1 MVVDTAMLEA
11 FLRWLVDA
19 SWKGSVVI
27 GLVLGVQALL
37 RTRFPA
43 RWTDGLWLL
52 VLLRLV
58 APPLPDSD
66 VSLFNLQNH
75 VDLGDLFH
83 PGLPTD
89 QESLIP
95 ERPPLHMSPAAH
107 GEARGAMH
115 LVSQNQNPHAL
126 SVGATEGFSPVL
138 VLFTLWLS
146 GVLLLLG
153 VGLGKGLPFWL
164 RVRRLPSVSDP
175 SLLTLLDA
183 CRQHMGIHQP
193 VMLSETDLV
202 GGPAQT
208 GIFRP
213 RLLLPR
219 GLSATLST
227 AELRVIFCHE
237 LAHIKRRDVVVRGV
251 AALIQCVHWFNPVVW
266 WGLHRMRADC
276 ELSCDALVLSRLQ
289 PDEHRRYGQT
299 ILTLLE
305 RLTAPRPV
313 SGSVGILGR
322 KTEIHRRIIM
332 ISRYQTASRLT
343 SALAIAL
350 VAGLGGVTLTE
361 ARAPQS
367 ASQALHA
374 SDSTTDRPAA
384 SKPQGLETAS
394 SATGSATGSV
404 ASESLSPLA
413 GVRIVPPA
421 RMASKP
427 PSDGGASNSGAS
439 QSPATGVDGLDSVKA
454 RLALP
459 IRVELEHATVLQ
471 VLKAISATSG
481 VPFEFSKETLK
492 YLSGDR
498 EIHLSLEVSS
508 ADEAL
513 RTILPAAGLGSC
525 ISAEGVHI
533 EPDPLSEAN
542 ASQGQSWGGGLQNRW

>member
-1 MVVDTAMLEA
+1 MVIDTAMLEA

-19 SWKGSVVI
+19 SLKGSVVI
-27 GLVLGVQALL
+27 GLVLGMQALVGN
-37 RTRFPA
+37 RFPA
-43 RWTDGLWLL
+43 RWREGLWLL

-58 APPLPDSD
+58 APPLPGSD
-66 VSLFNLQNH
+66 LSLFNLQNR
-75 VDLGDLFH
+75 VD
-83 PGLPTD
+83 PGHRLTLALSTD
-89 QESLIP
+89 QQSLLP
-95 ERPPLHMSPAAH
+95 ARPPLHMSPDVR
-107 GEARGAMH
+107 GEATGS
-115 LVSQNQNPHAL
+115 LQGVSQKAVPDAIAL
-126 SVGATEGFSPVL
+126 KAMEGFNPVL
-138 VLFTLWLS
+138 LLFTLWLS

-153 VGLGKGLPFWL
+153 VGLASGLALWL
-164 RVRRLPSVSDP
+164 RVRRLPSVP
-175 SLLTLLDA
+175 EPALLTLLDA

-213 RLLLPR
+213 RLLLPK
-219 GLSATLST
+219 GLSATLSS
-227 AELRVIFCHE
+227 AELRFIFCHE
-237 LAHIKRRDVVVRGV
+237 LAHIKRRDVLVRGV
-251 AALIQCVHWFNPVVW
+251 AALIQCVHWFNPLVW
-266 WGLHRMRADC
+266 WAFHRMRADC
-276 ELSCDALVLSRLQ
+276 EVSCDALVLSRLQ
-289 PDEHRRYGQT
+289 PEEHRRYGQT

-313 SGSVGILGR
+313 SGGVGILGR
-322 KTEIHRRIIM
+322 KSEVHRRIIM

-343 SALAIAL
+343 SVLAIPL

-361 ARAPQS
+361 ARAPQN
-367 ASQALHA
+367 ASQAPRALDA
-374 SDSTTDRPAA
+374 
-384 SKPQGLETAS
+384 E
-394 SATGSATGSV
+394 SAKY
-404 ASESLSPLA
+404 ESLSPLA

-439 QSPATGVDGLDSVKA
+439 QSPAAGVDGLDSVKA

-498 EIHLSLEVSS
+498 EIHINLEVAS

-513 RTILPAAGLGSC
+513 RAILPAAGLGSC

-542 ASQGQSWGGGLQNRW
+542 ASQGQSWGGSLQNRW